1 MRKSIIANIY
11 VVFAVLLWASTPAV
25 GKLLLLNLNN
35 LQVLFFTSFI
45 ASISL
50 FIISLTQNKIRV
62 IKGYKF
68 KDYLKFAYMGFIGI
82 FLYYVFF
89 YGALKYLPAQEASV
103 INYLWPII
111 VLIFAGIIL
120 REKFTLRK
128 FLGIILSFIGVFI
141 VGTRGNI
148 FSFHFSNLTG
158 ILLAIAGAVSY
169 GLFSVLGKKYDY
181 ERFTSMLFYF
191 IFTFIFVAIAV
202 LIFSSIPNISVPQLA
217 GLLWL
222 GIFPSGLGFVFW
234 FLALK
239 YGETA
244 KMSNII
250 YLTPFVSLI
259 YIHFLV
265 SEKIL
270 LSSIIGLI
278 LIIMGILIQSTR
290 KNILRS
296 ASEI

>member
-1 MRKSIIANIY
+1 MRKSIIAYIY

-50 FIISLTQNKIRV
+50 VIISLTQNKIRV

-68 KDYLKFAYMGFIGI
+68 KDYLKFAYMGFVGI

-148 FSFHFSNLTG
+148 FSFHFSNLAG
-158 ILLAIAGAVSY
+158 ILLAVAGAIVY

-191 IFTFIFVAIAV
+191 IFTFIFVSIV
-202 LIFSSIPNISVPQLA
+202 ISIFSSIPSISISQFLS
-217 GLLWL
+217 LLWL
-222 GIFPSGLGFVFW
+222 GIFPSSLGFTFW

-239 YGETA
+239 YGDTA
-244 KMSNII
+244 EMSNVI
-250 YLTPFVSLI
+250 YLTPFVSLV

-265 SEKIL
+265 GEKIL
-270 LSSIIGLI
+270 PSSIIGLI
-278 LIIMGILIQSTR
+278 LIITGILIQSLR
-290 KNILRS
+290 KNESR
-296 ASEI
+296 